1 MQPQLALIAP
11 LISGSLSRGL
21 KTLWSPK
28 AGFAFRAGLHH
39 WEACV
44 CVIWGSAP
52 HLWYPMGGNLRR
64 INTTEQVVDGVWASQ
79 IPRGGWAWLC
89 EPWLSVSAT
98 HLSALV
104 APGDYAQLSLRI
116 MYLEAGVYDVPII
129 VTDSGNPPLYNT
141 SIIKVKVCPCDEN
154 GDCTTI
160 GAVAAAGLGTGAII
174 AILICII
181 ILLSEYCRGWHHWG
195 MSHFP
200 PSSHLSH

>member
-89 EPWLSVSAT
+89 EPWLSAT
-98 HLSALV
+98 YLSALV

-181 ILLSEYCRGWHHWG
+181 ILLSEYCRGWHHWE